1 MDKTVLSRAIDIGN
15 GFDMAMYWPISDNI
29 GEYIGKNG
37 IKRAK
42 TQIYNGQYV
51 IYQPICRA
59 LMEGCLDVMLR
70 DGFHCD
76 AR

>member
-37 IKRAK
+37 IRGPKSD
-42 TQIYNGQYV
+42 T
-51 IYQPICRA
+51 
-59 LMEGCLDVMLR
+59 
-70 DGFHCD
+70 
-76 AR
+76 